1 MIKKIKGKFEL
12 YSKDGTKHLG
22 SFDTK
27 EEAQAREDEIN
38 KIKHAKEP
46 TGNQLLVNIST
57 LVDNSAIRTETI
69 EGVEFTVLPSK
80 TLPPDIVMN
89 GIMYPGDEVKRTIDT
104 LNMTP
109 VTLGH
114 PVVNGKFADAYDMM
128 SQAKHGLSG
137 AFNKVTGQAQDG
149 SWLVDKYIPTEA
161 LQNSTRGKIVANA
174 IANKQP
180 IHTSTGVYLSRVPEL
195 GTNAL
200 GQEYEYKA
208 NIDAFNHD
216 AILVGEIG
224 AATPEQGVGIFV
236 NADGEQEVEVM
247 YCNLSSGEDFS
258 LSSNELRR
266 KLEQAAKD
274 AELFDELFEDVKEK
288 PYSYIEDYNEDTAIF
303 YTCCGMYSVK
313 YKLTSG
319 EVEFV
324 GEIKKVESKQNY
336 TFGGVIGKIV
346 DIVKSVVKSTGQDE
360 QSKMTMNNNHE
371 GTQVEKQEAEK
382 MIADALAVN
391 ASQLEESVKKICT
404 DVCSQM
410 MKTMQMNSEQAE
422 KDNLIQQVVNAKLL
436 PEDAAKECG
445 ITALRAM
452 IANQKQPAFGLNANR
467 AAGDT
472 NADPFADYKFEG

>member
-27 EEAQAREDEIN
+27 EAAQAREDEIN

-89 GIMYPGDEVKRTIDT
+89 GIMYPSDEVKRTIDT

-174 IANKQP
+174 IAKKQP

-195 GTNAL
+195 GTNAA

-208 NIDAFNHD
+208 NIDTFNHD

-224 AATPEQGVGIFV
+224 AATPEQGTGIFV

-247 YCNLSSGEDFS
+247 YCNLNLSSGDDYSMSAETIKEMLEEAAKEAFCPDMPECKCEVEDFTDS
-258 LSSNELRR
+258 SVIVECMDKKYKTSYSIDGDKAVLSGDVYE
-266 KLEQAAKD
+266 
-274 AELFDELFEDVKEK
+274 VKEK
-288 PYSYIEDYNEDTAIF
+288 
-303 YTCCGMYSVK
+303 YTFTQKVGKIIS
-313 YKLTSG
+313 KLTS
-319 EVEFV
+319 F
-324 GEIKKVESKQNY
+324 
-336 TFGGVIGKIV
+336 
-346 DIVKSVVKSTGQDE
+346 VKSDTMDGESGDMPQ
-360 QSKMTMNNNHE
+360 MPMNNSRE
-371 GTQVEKQEAEK
+371 GDQVEKQEVQQ

-391 ASQLEESVKKICT
+391 AEQT
-404 DVCSQM
+404 A
-410 MKTMQMNSEQAE
+410 KTVQDAIASALAANKTATEQAE
-422 KDNLIQQVVNAKLL
+422 KDGLIQQVVNAKLL

-467 AAGDT
+467 AAGDN

>member
-1 MIKKIKGKFEL
+1 M
-12 YSKDGTKHLG
+12 T
-22 SFDTK
+22 
-27 EEAQAREDEIN
+27 N
-38 KIKHAKEP
+38 KAKHAKEP

-89 GIMYPGDEVKRTIDT
+89 GIMYPADEVKRTIDT

-114 PVVNGKFADAYDMM
+114 PVVNGRFADAYDMM

-174 IANKQP
+174 IAKKQP
-180 IHTSTGVYLSRVPEL
+180 IHTSTGVYLSRIPEI
-195 GTNAL
+195 GTNAA

-208 NIDAFNHD
+208 NIDTFNHD

-258 LSSNELRR
+258 LSSNAIRSMLD
-266 KLEQAAKD
+266 KAAKE
-274 AELFDELFEDVKEK
+274 ASLFGDEEKAWGYVEDFN
-288 PYSYIEDYNEDTAIF
+288 DTTAIF
-303 YTCCGMYSVK
+303 YSCDKMFSVD
-313 YKLTSG
+313 YKITNG

-324 GEIKKVESKQNY
+324 GELKDVSSQRSY

-360 QSKMTMNNNHE
+360 QSEMPMNNSRE
-371 GTQVEKQEAEK
+371 GEQVEKQEVQQ

-391 ASQLEESVKKICT
+391 AEQT
-404 DVCSQM
+404 A
-410 MKTMQMNSEQAE
+410 KTVQDAVTAALAANKAATEQAE
-422 KDNLIQQVVNAKLL
+422 KDGLIQQVVNAKLL
-436 PEDAAKECG
+436 PEEAAKECG
-445 ITALRAM
+445 IAALRALL
-452 IANQKQPAFGLNANR
+452 ANQKQPAFGLNANR
-467 AAGDT
+467 SAGGEDEFAGYDF
-472 NADPFADYKFEG
+472 NAMMETK

>member
-22 SFDTK
+22 SFATK

-46 TGNQLLVNIST
+46 TSNQLLVNIST

-80 TLPPDIVMN
+80 TLPKDIVMN

-137 AFNKVTGQAQDG
+137 AFNKVAGQAQDG

-174 IANKQP
+174 IAKKQP

-195 GTNAL
+195 GTNAA

-208 NIDAFNHD
+208 NIDTFNHD

-247 YCNLSSGEDFS
+247 YCNLNLSSGDDYSMSAETIKEMLEEAAKQAFCPDMHDCKCEVEDFTDS
-258 LSSNELRR
+258 SVIVECMDKKYKASYSIDGDKAVLSGDVYE
-266 KLEQAAKD
+266 
-274 AELFDELFEDVKEK
+274 VKEK
-288 PYSYIEDYNEDTAIF
+288 
-303 YTCCGMYSVK
+303 YTFTQKVGKIIS
-313 YKLTSG
+313 KLTS
-319 EVEFV
+319 F
-324 GEIKKVESKQNY
+324 
-336 TFGGVIGKIV
+336 
-346 DIVKSVVKSTGQDE
+346 VKSDTMDGESGDMPQ
-360 QSKMTMNNNHE
+360 MPMNNSRE
-371 GTQVEKQEAEK
+371 GEQVEKQEVQQ

-391 ASQLEESVKKICT
+391 AEQT
-404 DVCSQM
+404 A
-410 MKTMQMNSEQAE
+410 KTVQDAIASALAANKTATEQAE
-422 KDNLIQQVVNAKLL
+422 KDGLIQQVVNAKLL

-467 AAGDT
+467 AAGDANT
-472 NADPFADYKFEG
+472 DPFADYKFEG

>member
-38 KIKHAKEP
+38 KAKHAKEP

-80 TLPPDIVMN
+80 TLPPGIVMN
-89 GIMYPGDEVKRTIDT
+89 GIMYPADEVKRTIDT

-174 IANKQP
+174 IAKEQP

-195 GTNAL
+195 GTNAA

-208 NIDAFNHD
+208 NIDTFNHD

-258 LSSNELRR
+258 LSSNQLRY

-274 AELFDELFEDVKEK
+274 AGLFNELFKDVEEK
-288 PYSYIEDYNEDTAIF
+288 AYCYIEDYNEDTAIF
-303 YTCCGMYSVK
+303 YTCCGMHSVK
-313 YKLTSG
+313 YSITNS
-319 EVEFV
+319 EIEFV
-324 GEIKKVESKQNY
+324 GDIKKVETQRNY
-336 TFGGVIGKIV
+336 VFGGVIGKIV
-346 DIVKSVVKSTGQDE
+346 DIVKSVVKSTGQDAE
-360 QSKMTMNNNHE
+360 SEMSMNNSRE
-371 GTQVEKQEAEK
+371 GKQVEKQEVQQ

-391 ASQLEESVKKICT
+391 AEQTAKTVQDSVTAALAANKAAT
-404 DVCSQM
+404 
-410 MKTMQMNSEQAE
+410 EQAE
-422 KDNLIQQVVNAKLL
+422 KDGIIQQVVNAKLL
-436 PEDAAKECG
+436 TEDAAKECG
-445 ITALRAM
+445 IAALRAM
-452 IANQKQPAFGLNANR
+452 IANQKQPAFSLNANR
-467 AAGDT
+467 AAGNE

>member
-22 SFDTK
+22 SFTTK

-149 SWLVDKYIPTEA
+149 AWLVDKYIPTEA

-174 IANKQP
+174 IAKKQP

-195 GTNAL
+195 GTNAA

-208 NIDAFNHD
+208 NIDTFNHD

-258 LSSNELRR
+258 LSSNQIRR
-266 KLEQAAKD
+266 KLEKAANE
-274 AELFDELFEDVKEK
+274 ACLFSSLSEKGEDDV
-288 PYSYIEDYNEDTAIF
+288 YCDIDDYNEDTAIF
-303 YTCCGMYSVK
+303 YTRFGLYSVK
-313 YKLTSG
+313 YAITNG
-319 EVEFV
+319 EIEFV
-324 GEIKKVESKQNY
+324 GDIKKVETQRNY
-336 TFGGVIGKIV
+336 VFGGVIGKIV
-346 DIVKSVVKSTGQDE
+346 DIVKSVVKSTGQDAE
-360 QSKMTMNNNHE
+360 SEMPMNNSRE
-371 GTQVEKQEAEK
+371 GEQVEKQEVQQ

-391 ASQLEESVKKICT
+391 AEQT
-404 DVCSQM
+404 A
-410 MKTMQMNSEQAE
+410 KTVQDAVTAALAANKAATEQAE
-422 KDNLIQQVVNAKLL
+422 KDILVQQVVNAKLL
-436 PEDAAKECG
+436 TEDAAKECG
-445 ITALRAM
+445 IVALRAM

-467 AAGDT
+467 ASGDN

>member
-22 SFDTK
+22 SFGTK

-80 TLPPDIVMN
+80 TLPKDIVMN
-89 GIMYPGDEVKRTIDT
+89 GIMYPADEVKRTIGT

-137 AFNKVTGQAQDG
+137 AFNKVAGQAQDG
-149 SWLVDKYIPTEA
+149 AWLVDKYIPTEA

-174 IANKQP
+174 IAKKQP

-208 NIDAFNHD
+208 NIDTFNHD

-266 KLEQAAKD
+266 MLDIAAKD
-274 AELFDELFEDVKEK
+274 AGLFDSLLNEK
-288 PYSYIEDYNEDTAIF
+288 DERDSYWCVEDYNEDTAIF

-313 YKLTSG
+313 YTITNG
-319 EVEFV
+319 EIEFV
-324 GEIKKVESKQNY
+324 GDIKKVETQRNY
-336 TFGGVIGKIV
+336 VFGGVIGKIV

-360 QSKMTMNNNHE
+360 QSEMPMNNCRE
-371 GTQVEKQEAEK
+371 GEQVEKQEVQQ

-391 ASQLEESVKKICT
+391 AEQT
-404 DVCSQM
+404 A
-410 MKTMQMNSEQAE
+410 KTVQDAVTAALAANKAATEQAE
-422 KDNLIQQVVNAKLL
+422 KDGLIQQVVNAKLL
-436 PEDAAKECG
+436 TEDAAKECG

-467 AAGDT
+467 ATGSEDEFAGYDL
-472 NADPFADYKFEG
+472 NAMMETK

>member
-1 MIKKIKGKFEL
+1 M
-12 YSKDGTKHLG
+12 T
-22 SFDTK
+22 
-27 EEAQAREDEIN
+27 N
-38 KIKHAKEP
+38 KAKQAKEP

-80 TLPPDIVMN
+80 TLPKDIVMN
-89 GIMYPGDEVKRTIDT
+89 GIMYPADEVKRTIDT

-114 PVVNGKFADAYDMM
+114 PVVNGRFADAYDMM

-174 IANKQP
+174 IAKKQP

-208 NIDAFNHD
+208 NIDTFNHD

-258 LSSNELRR
+258 LSSNAIRSMID
-266 KLEQAAKD
+266 KAAKE
-274 AELFDELFEDVKEK
+274 ANLFGDEEKAWGYVEDFN
-288 PYSYIEDYNEDTAIF
+288 DTTAIF
-303 YTCCGMYSVK
+303 YSCDKMFSVD
-313 YKLTSG
+313 YKITNG

-324 GEIKKVESKQNY
+324 GELKEVSSQRSY

-346 DIVKSVVKSTGQDE
+346 DIVKSVVKSTGQDAE
-360 QSKMTMNNNHE
+360 SEIPMNNSRE
-371 GTQVEKQEAEK
+371 GEQVEKQEVQQ

-391 ASQLEESVKKICT
+391 AEQT
-404 DVCSQM
+404 A
-410 MKTMQMNSEQAE
+410 KTVQDAVTAALAANKAATKQAE
-422 KDNLIQQVVNAKLL
+422 KDGLIQQVVNAKLL
-436 PEDAAKECG
+436 TEDAAKECG
-445 ITALRAM
+445 VTALRGLL
-452 IANQKQPAFGLNANR
+452 ANQKQPAFGLNANR
-467 AAGDT
+467 AAG
-472 NADPFADYKFEG
+472 NESADPFADYKFEG

>member
-22 SFDTK
+22 SFATK

-57 LVDNSAIRTETI
+57 LVDSSTIRTETI
-69 EGVEFTVLPSK
+69 EGVDFTVLPSK
-80 TLPPDIVMN
+80 TLPPGIVMN

-174 IANKQP
+174 IAKKQP

-200 GQEYEYKA
+200 GQVYEYKA
-208 NIDAFNHD
+208 NIDTFNHD

-258 LSSNELRR
+258 LSSNQIRR
-266 KLEQAAKD
+266 KLEKAANE
-274 AELFDELFEDVKEK
+274 ACLFSSLSEKGEDDV
-288 PYSYIEDYNEDTAIF
+288 YCDIDDYNEDTAIF
-303 YTCCGMYSVK
+303 YTRFGLYSVK
-313 YKLTSG
+313 YAITNG
-319 EVEFV
+319 EIEFV
-324 GEIKKVESKQNY
+324 GDIKKVETQRNY
-336 TFGGVIGKIV
+336 VFGGVIGKIV
-346 DIVKSVVKSTGQDE
+346 DIVKSVVKSTGQDAE
-360 QSKMTMNNNHE
+360 SKMPMNNSRE
-371 GTQVEKQEAEK
+371 GKQVEKQEAEK

-391 ASQLEESVKKICT
+391 AEQT
-404 DVCSQM
+404 A
-410 MKTMQMNSEQAE
+410 KTVQDAIAAALAANKAATEQAE
-422 KDNLIQQVVNAKLL
+422 KDGLIQQVVNAKLL

-445 ITALRAM
+445 IAALRGLL
-452 IANQKQPAFGLNANR
+452 ANQKQPAFGLNANR
-467 AAGDT
+467 AAGDN